1 MRRPRRGDD
10 SGFTLLEAI
19 SVCLL
24 LGILVGM
31 AVGPWQSYR
40 HARAHREAR
49 DEVVATLRNAQIASV
64 AENITYR
71 VDISGTTA
79 ISYRVPVAGT
89 AVVKRRYVIE
99 DPKIAFDRS
108 PVHDSIGWH
117 VGLRLLLPARLGRKG
132 RRRRR
137 PRRRHQDLHRLSGRT
152 DSSCRFHGLVASWRR
167 CADRPQTAASA

>member
-31 AVGPWQSYR
+31 AVGPWQNYR

-49 DEVVATLRNAQIASV
+49 DEIVATLRNAQIASV
-64 AENITYR
+64 SENVTYR

-89 AVVKRRYVIE
+89 AVEKRRYVID
-99 DPKIAFDRS
+99 DPEIAFDNAQFTAPSGGTSSSVYFYPRGS
-108 PVHDSIGWH
+108 AGKGEVDVVRDGNTKIYTVS
-117 VGLRLLLPARLGRKG
+117 VEGLTARVAF
-132 RRRRR
+132 
-137 PRRRHQDLHRLSGRT
+137 T
-152 DSSCRFHGLVASWRR
+152 D
-167 CADRPQTAASA
+167 